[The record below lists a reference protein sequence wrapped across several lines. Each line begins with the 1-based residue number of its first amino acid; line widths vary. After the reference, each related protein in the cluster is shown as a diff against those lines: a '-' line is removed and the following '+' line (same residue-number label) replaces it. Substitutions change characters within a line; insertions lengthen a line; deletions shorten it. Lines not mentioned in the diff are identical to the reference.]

1 MSPLYLGGVMALVGS
16 AIGAACAILTKIP
29 TAEIRLG
36 LHGFNQVLVMIASDE
51 FPAANLAV
59 LPDRCLY
66 DCGLFA
72 VRDACPTEV
81 LWYVGATCFNRAIC
95 VHCMGRT
102 IGNIRVR
109 EYSCR
114 YWLVTP
120 LNRKRASSPTTP
132 LFCFGSDID

>member
-36 LHGFNQVLVMIASDE
+36 LHGFNQVLVMIASDGLPPLTWQS
-51 FPAANLAV
+51 FLIAVFMTVACSLFVMPALQRFFGMWGPA
-59 LPDRCLY
+59 
-66 DCGLFA
+66 
-72 VRDACPTEV
+72 
-81 LWYVGATCFNRAIC
+81 CFNRAIC

-120 LNRKRASSPTTP
+120 L
-132 LFCFGSDID
+132 D